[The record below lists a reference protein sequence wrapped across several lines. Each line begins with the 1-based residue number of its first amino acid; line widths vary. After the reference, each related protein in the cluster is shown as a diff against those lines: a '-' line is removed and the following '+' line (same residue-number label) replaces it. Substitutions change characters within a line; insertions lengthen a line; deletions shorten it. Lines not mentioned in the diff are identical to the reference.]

1 MNLLNNHIIGRSK
14 PASLGSGKSV
24 VSQFL
29 FSCDVDL
36 GFNVGVLPVLS
47 SFAIVINEN
56 TNIRSIPDSKVV
68 MGIIHPEPVTVDIPA
83 KETTKRLAPSK
94 RITLELPV
102 ILISRTKVLMNL
114 AHTRA
119 YYEKF
124 WK

>member
-1 MNLLNNHIIGRSK
+1 M
-14 PASLGSGKSV
+14 
-24 VSQFL
+24 
-29 FSCDVDL
+29 DL